1 MVLPKDLLL
10 GSLLKLNYEFV
21 NCRGD
26 YKFAENISQK
36 SSLSLN
42 MFKHPIHCIRE
53 IMFKRSDIEPN
64 SSENVRRQT
73 VIMNVITTPPAIS
86 EYHWYGCTWRLVN
99 MSQSFL
105 CTIPYV
111 STSPAWSYRHSQL
124 KDKSHR
130 SNSNDKSSGF
140 TGAPVTSQEL
150 I

>member
-21 NCRGD
+21 NCRD

-42 MFKHPIHCIRE
+42 MFEHPIHCIRE

-64 SSENVRRQT
+64 SSENVRRQS

-86 EYHWYGCTWRLVN
+86 EYH
-99 MSQSFL
+99 
-105 CTIPYV
+105 
-111 STSPAWSYRHSQL
+111 
-124 KDKSHR
+124 
-130 SNSNDKSSGF
+130 
-140 TGAPVTSQEL
+140 
-150 I
+150 

>member
-42 MFKHPIHCIRE
+42 MFEHPIHCIRE

-64 SSENVRRQT
+64 SSENVRCQT
-73 VIMNVITTPPAIS
+73 VIMNVITTPPATS
-86 EYHWYGCTWRLVN
+86 EYHWYSCTWRLAN
-99 MSQSFL
+99 MSQSFF
-105 CTIPYV
+105 CAQYRMFQPHQRGATDIHNWRIKVIGP
-111 STSPAWSYRHSQL
+111 TGMISPVVLQVKQW
-124 KDKSHR
+124 
-130 SNSNDKSSGF
+130 
-140 TGAPVTSQEL
+140 PVRN
-150 I
+150 